1 MSDVKTAPR
10 PLEFFSL
17 EVQSPPMPRP
27 GERPFTKGE
36 WFYPSEEAKEAFAE
50 AAPEFLA
57 NQKSAIAFFP
67 DCGLNLAALEFAP
80 GFLLP
85 LHSHSVDCLYYVEQ
99 GSVMMGSRELGP
111 GEGFLVR
118 GDRPYG
124 YSAGPKGV
132 RILEFRSEIP
142 TDLTLH
148 ERNVGGWRQ
157 RFLAAL
163 GQP

>member
-1 MSDVKTAPR
+1 MSDVKTAAQ

-17 EVQSPPMPRP
+17 EVQSPPKPRAGKP
-27 GERPFTKGE
+27 PFMGEMIYR
-36 WFYPSEEAKEAFAE
+36 SEEDKAAFSE
-50 AAPEFLA
+50 AAPEFLG
-57 NQKSAIAFFP
+57 NLKLAIAFFP

-85 LHSHSVDCLYYVEQ
+85 LHSHRADCLYYVEQ
-99 GSVMMGSRELGP
+99 GSVVMGSRELGP

-132 RILEFRSEIP
+132 RILEFRSER
-142 TDLTLH
+142 TADLTLH
-148 ERNVGGWRQ
+148 ERNVPRWRQ
-157 RFLAAL
+157 RFLRAF